1 MNFLYSLFNIF
12 RCIKLG
18 DLFKEVSKDLFKEV
32 SKGSV
37 LLFLCL
43 KFFNLFN
50 FKYICILGRINKKFL
65 ILGRWIFLRFLVC

>member
-18 DLFKEVSKDLFKEV
+18 DLFEEV
-32 SKGSV
+32 SKGCV

-50 FKYICILGRINKKFL
+50 FKYVLGRIDKKFL
-65 ILGRWIFLRFLVC
+65 IFENGFF